1 MINNKSRKDE
11 KAKLIN
17 SGKFVLNERR
27 AQIDNLDALPM
38 WDRGLI
44 DYKKYHQ
51 YVGQSGIRYEMT
63 IQGTRGCPFRCF
75 YCDVQHITPFHRRR
89 SAENIFEEVKYLS
102 SLGVK
107 RIEFIDDAFNV
118 NIKEFKHFFK
128 MIIDSKLDVQFYFQ
142 SGLRGDLLDPESIDM
157 MWLGGVKSVNLSLE
171 SASPRLQK
179 LMCKNLNIEKLHSN
193 LTYIVE
199 KYPYLIVGLNAM
211 HGFPTET
218 EAEAQITIEFIKDI
232 KSLHFVQLHN
242 VRIFPGSLLEKIA
255 LENGVTREQIEE
267 SLTLPYHLIPTTI
280 QLDKDFSRRIRL
292 DFVKNYLFN
301 RERLKYILT
310 KQIEVCTEDEL
321 MYKYRTV
328 FPTRINT
335 LDDILKLGR
344 LTKDDINWGKM
355 KAEEPCTIRYPQLKE
370 KKKLRKEGDSYK
382 ILFLDISQFF
392 SEEITVEIKAVEPPL
407 GHIAI
412 VSYLNEKFGDM
423 IEARICKSG
432 VDFDSVEEL
441 CSILDM
447 FEPDLIGMRTM
458 TYYKKFFSFIIQEI
472 RSHGCKA
479 PIIAGGPHPTIVPE
493 QCLRENDIQLVSIGE
508 GEKTWEEIIQRILN
522 NHNKF
527 LSKDM
532 MYHIKGIAF
541 LDDDCRKK

>member
-1 MINNKSRKDE
+1 MDNN
-11 KAKLIN
+11 
-17 SGKFVLNERR
+17 GKFILNERR
-27 AQIDNLDALPM
+27 PQIDNLDALPI

-51 YVGQSGIRYEMT
+51 HVGQSGIRYEMT

-157 MWLGGVKSVNLSLE
+157 MWWGGVKSVNLSLE

-218 EAEAQITIEFIKDI
+218 EAEAQMTIEFIKDI
-232 KSLHFVQLHN
+232 KWLHFVQLHN

-280 QLDKDFSRRIRL
+280 QLDKDFSRKIRL
-292 DFVKNYLFN
+292 DFTKNYLFSK
-301 RERLKYILT
+301 ERLKYILS
-310 KQIEVCTEDEL
+310 KQIEVCDEEEL

-335 LDDILKLGR
+335 LDDILKLAR
-344 LTKDDINWGKM
+344 LTRDDVDLSKM
-355 KAEEPCTIRYPQLKE
+355 KEEEPCTIRYPQPKE

-382 ILFLDISQFF
+382 LLFLDITQFF
-392 SEEITVEIKAVEPPL
+392 SKDAAVEIRAVEPPL
-407 GHIAI
+407 GHMAI
-412 VSYLNEKFGDM
+412 VSYLNEQFGDK

-432 VDFDSVEEL
+432 VDFDSMEEL
-441 CSILDM
+441 HSILDM
-447 FEPDLIGMRTM
+447 FGPDLIGVRTM
-458 TYYKKFFSFIIQEI
+458 TYYKKFFSLIIREI
-472 RSHGCKA
+472 RKYGCKV

-493 QCLRENDIQLVSIGE
+493 QCLRENDIQIVSLGE
-508 GEKTWEEIIQRILN
+508 GEKTWEEIIQKILDN
-522 NHNKF
+522 DKRF
-527 LSKDM
+527 LDEDM
-532 MYHIKGIAF
+532 MYKIKGIAF
-541 LDDDCRKK
+541 LDGKDENKRE